1 MAGVMHSPQRRYLAG
16 LIYVFALSFL
26 PEFVVAAHV
35 PAWAAFGIFAL
46 GSDGGYYRTWY
57 ID

>member
-1 MAGVMHSPQRRYLAG
+1 ML
-16 LIYVFALSFL
+16 YVLALSFL

-35 PAWAAFGIFAL
+35 PAWAAFGLLAL
-46 GSDGGYYRTWY
+46 GGYGAYRLWY